1 MPCCL
6 VNGSRQDSRA
16 NLHNSVLCRFYVLSI
31 SSFACIEA
39 SLLHGG
45 GVSQLSLCVCVWCS
59 NSSRLCQGNHY
70 QFDSMRRAKHSS
82 MMVLYHLHNPEAPA
96 FATTCNKC
104 QVEIEPGAGFRCS
117 VCQDFDM
124 CRNCKEN
131 YGHHHQLVV
140 STPLDW
146 LRDFQQTQ
154 AKQEWGGA
162 HV

>member
-1 MPCCL
+1 MQPSGFTGKSAQQCSLQFSCAINFFLCL
-6 VNGSRQDSRA
+6 HSSQFASRWRSQSA
-16 NLHNSVLCRFYVLSI
+16 EPLC
-31 SSFACIEA
+31 
-39 SLLHGG
+39 
-45 GVSQLSLCVCVWCS
+45 LCVVQQFLS
-59 NSSRLCQGNHY
+59 LCQGNHY

-140 STPLDW
+140 SASLDW
-146 LRDFQQTQ
+146 LQDV
-154 AKQEWGGA
+154 KQ
-162 HV
+162 

>member
-1 MPCCL
+1 M
-6 VNGSRQDSRA
+6 
-16 NLHNSVLCRFYVLSI
+16 
-31 SSFACIEA
+31 
-39 SLLHGG
+39 
-45 GVSQLSLCVCVWCS
+45 CVWAQQFLS
-59 NSSRLCQGNHY
+59 LCQGNHY

-124 CRNCKEN
+124 CRNCKET

-140 STPLDW
+140 RRPET
-146 LRDFQQTQ
+146 TQ
-154 AKQEWGGA
+154 AWQYLMVIHLPA
-162 HV
+162 